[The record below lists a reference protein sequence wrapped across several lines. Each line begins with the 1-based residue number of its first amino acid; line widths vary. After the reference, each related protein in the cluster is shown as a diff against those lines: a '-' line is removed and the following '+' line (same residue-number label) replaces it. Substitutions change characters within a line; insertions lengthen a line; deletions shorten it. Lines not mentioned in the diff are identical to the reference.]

1 VAIAWLLHQAPNILV
16 IPGTSRLTH
25 LRENLA
31 AADLGL
37 PGDALAELD
46 SVAA

>member
-1 VAIAWLLHQAPNILV
+1 
-16 IPGTSRLTH
+16 

-31 AADLGL
+31 AASLRL

-46 SVAA
+46 AIAKGPAPA